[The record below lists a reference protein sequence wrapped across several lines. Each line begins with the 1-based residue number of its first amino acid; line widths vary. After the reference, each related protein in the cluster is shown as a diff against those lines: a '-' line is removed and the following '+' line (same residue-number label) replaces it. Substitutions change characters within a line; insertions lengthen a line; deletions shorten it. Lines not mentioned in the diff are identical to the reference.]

1 MERNVILKDG
11 GRKRQM
17 TLPVTPESFIVSTGR
32 SVETVNLHEVGDVN
46 LPAGRTLD
54 AVSIDCVFP
63 ASARSYALADREPY
77 EYVAQIEDWIERK
90 KVLRLVVT
98 NTGINRPVLIESVS
112 YGEQDGT
119 NDVYA
124 TISLREYRE
133 INIEEVISTA
143 AAQSAARSAEDG
155 APEKEQSYRAVYGD
169 CLCAICRKYYGDG
182 SYALAKKLAAYNSR
196 PDPNILYVGEVLRIP
211 PRDWL

>member
-1 MERNVILKDG
+1 
-11 GRKRQM
+11 M
-17 TLPVTPESFIVSTGR
+17 TLPVTPESFAVSTGR
-32 SVETVNLHEVGDVN
+32 SVETVDLHEVGDVN

-54 AVSIDCVFP
+54 AISIGCVFP
-63 ASARSYALADREPY
+63 ASARSYASADREPY
-77 EYVAQIEDWIERK
+77 EYIAQIEDWIERK
-90 KVLRLVVT
+90 KVLRLVE
-98 NTGINRPVLIESVS
+98 GVS

-133 INIEEVISTA
+133 INIEEVISTTV
-143 AAQSAARSAEDG
+143 AQSAARSAEDG
-155 APEKEQSYRAVYGD
+155 APAKEQSYRAVYGD

-196 PDPNILYVGEVLRIP
+196 PDPNILYVGEVIRIP